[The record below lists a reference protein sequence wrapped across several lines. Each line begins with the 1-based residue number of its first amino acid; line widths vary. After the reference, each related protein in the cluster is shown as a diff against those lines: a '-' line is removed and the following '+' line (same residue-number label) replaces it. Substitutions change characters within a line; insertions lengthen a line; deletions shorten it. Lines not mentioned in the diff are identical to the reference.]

1 MEDFSELYYR
11 TPYVRAFDA
20 TVTGCAPTK
29 GGYEVTLSETAF
41 YPEGGGQPGDRGTL
55 AVGAGDD
62 QAVVRVLD
70 TTRRDDV
77 VRHLCDAPLPV
88 GATAHGEL
96 DWTWRRDTMEA
107 HTGEHVVS
115 GIVHARFGYDNVG
128 FHMGES
134 CIEVDFSGPIDDE
147 QALEVE
153 RAAND
158 AIRADL
164 PVRALLPS
172 PEELAAMIYRS
183 KKELDGV
190 VRIVS
195 IPGIDACACCG
206 VHVQTTGQVGLV
218 KVVGATTKK
227 KGTRLE
233 LLCGRRALLA
243 FEAEMAQ
250 VRGISTLLS
259 AKPHEVLDAVRRLDD
274 EKAELA
280 RQLKA
285 ANRRCIDLEVAAL
298 PSAQEPLVR
307 FAEQRDIDELRYFC
321 NQALEA
327 HRAPTVAAL
336 SATTDGEAISYVIA
350 SATADLRPIVKRLNA
365 DLAGRGGGRP
375 EMVQGSFR
383 APRAQVEAALR
394 EQLA

>member
-1 MEDFSELYYR
+1 M
-11 TPYVRAFDA
+11 
-20 TVTGCAPTK
+20 
-29 GGYEVTLSETAF
+29 
-41 YPEGGGQPGDRGTL
+41 
-55 AVGAGDD
+55 
-62 QAVVRVLD
+62 
-70 TTRRDDV
+70 
-77 VRHLCDAPLPV
+77 
-88 GATAHGEL
+88 
-96 DWTWRRDTMEA
+96 
-107 HTGEHVVS
+107 
-115 GIVHARFGYDNVG
+115 
-128 FHMGES
+128 
-134 CIEVDFSGPIDDE
+134 
-147 QALEVE
+147 
-153 RAAND
+153 
-158 AIRADL
+158 
-164 PVRALLPS
+164 
-172 PEELAAMIYRS
+172 
-183 KKELDGV
+183 
-190 VRIVS
+190 
-195 IPGIDACACCG
+195 
-206 VHVQTTGQVGLV
+206 
-218 KVVGATTKK
+218 
-227 KGTRLE
+227 
-233 LLCGRRALLA
+233 
-243 FEAEMAQ
+243 
-250 VRGISTLLS
+250 
-259 AKPHEVLDAVRRLDD
+259 RRLDD